1 MDNLL
6 LTWFLVMFVEG
17 SDFGVIMEKYDGW
30 KDRDGCETQKIVQI
44 IVSKKVERQEK
55 IPATSYMCV
64 ALPKK
69 LKV

>member
-1 MDNLL
+1 MTELL

-30 KDRDGCETQKIVQI
+30 KDRGGCEAQKVMQIV
-44 IVSKKVERQEK
+44 VAKNVEMKEK
-55 IPATSYMCV
+55 IPPTSYICV

-69 LKV
+69 LKA